1 MFARVDVTALQEWP
15 VTNERA
21 SVAVILRCWRAVRLC
36 CAKSSCRP
44 KSGLPGQHERVYH
57 WWRHDC
63 WCTVIGT
70 AISEKY
76 YTTRGGCRPGGG
88 LHATRV
94 VGQHTTAPKPT
105 DRTHLNNDLWS
116 QDKIVNTSSPAALPG
131 PWCTH
136 APALLYLSH
145 SWEAKAGA
153 MTRLIQT
160 LRNITAHKQLLP
172 SLLKHRDPPQHE
184 HIQLDTMRS
193 GGREE
198 LAHLRARPVPRPDV
212 GRQKVHLQAGVPD
225 SSSCN
230 WHWNGA

>member
-1 MFARVDVTALQEWP
+1 MPTWRWPSRDQSGGATYHSTNQTATTQ
-15 VTNERA
+15 
-21 SVAVILRCWRAVRLC
+21 
-36 CAKSSCRP
+36 
-44 KSGLPGQHERVYH
+44 
-57 WWRHDC
+57 
-63 WCTVIGT
+63 WC
-70 AISEKY
+70 
-76 YTTRGGCRPGGG
+76 
-88 LHATRV
+88 
-94 VGQHTTAPKPT
+94 PKPT
-105 DRTHLNNDLWS
+105 DTTHLNNDLWS

-136 APALLYLSH
+136 APAPVYLSH
-145 SWEAKAGA
+145 SWEAKTGA
-153 MTRLIQT
+153 MTRRIQT

-184 HIQLDTMRS
+184 HIQLDTMGS

-225 SSSCN
+225 SNNCN